1 MTAHDDDEDKVSVIS
16 SGGFR
21 PVIVLVVPL
30 LLQDFSLKYL
40 SHFPVRHRHLTG
52 LDGESGE
59 ISSSLAPVGAS
70 AVSLYFYL
78 SRKERQNNEIGCTSS
93 GFLCG
98 NDLLVY

>member
-1 MTAHDDDEDKVSVIS
+1 LTAHDDDEDKVSVIS

-59 ISSSLAPVGAS
+59 ISSSLAPVGAG
-70 AVSLYFYL
+70 AVSLY
-78 SRKERQNNEIGCTSS
+78 NEIGCTSS